1 MAQTPSSSTG
11 IGARIPRRELKRLLS
26 GHGRYIDDIKLPRML
41 HACFVRSP
49 HPHAAIVSIDIEA
62 AKQAPGVAAVL
73 TAADINPRCEPFVG
87 VALHRP
93 GHRSAPQRLLAADRA
108 VWQGQPVAVVV
119 ADTRAEAEDAAE
131 LVSIEWEPLPA
142 VADQMQAI
150 APGTPVIHPELPD
163 NVAFDFSLEKGQP
176 AEAFADADI
185 VIEEELR
192 FERQMAMTLETRGL
206 IADFDPS
213 DGTLT
218 VIHAHQ
224 SPFQMQD
231 VFSRHLHI
239 PEHKVRVIAPDIGGA
254 FGMKLNI
261 YTDEIATVVAS
272 MILGRP
278 VKFCVDRLESFVSDA
293 HARDH
298 RIKCRIAVKNSG
310 EILAMEMDDLGAV
323 GAYGMPLR
331 FNVAEGMMAITIM
344 GAPYSFENYKARTRS
359 VYVNKNL
366 IGMYR
371 GVGMPLACIATELLT
386 DLAADKLGI
395 DTVEFKRRTY
405 RPKSSL
411 PCVTPGGQRLE
422 TVSFHECLDKLVKLM
437 DYEALRK
444 EQRELRGRG
453 VYRGIGIATFC
464 EQTAYGPP
472 YYGPSGA
479 PISTQ
484 DGCTL
489 RLEPSGSIRC
499 ITSLTDQGQG
509 TLTGIAQIVA
519 DSLGVSIEQVS
530 VMGGDSAISPYGGGA
545 WASRGTAVGGEAALR
560 AGAMLKQNILSL
572 AGAIT
577 QTSAEALD
585 IVDGQVVNAAN
596 PADRHQPRRRRTHRI
611 LPAGYAAA
619 RLRRP
624 TVGDR
629 ELRRQRQDVLHGQR
643 RAGELRRGRLRD
655 RIHQGPRPMGG
666 RRLRPRHQ
674 SAAGGRAGARR
685 HRAGHRRGALR
696 GVHLQRR
703 RQPAERHD
711 GRLSRADVRRDARH
725 RGGARRDARD
735 VDQAR
740 RQGHRR
746 SRPDRRHGGGLG
758 CGQRCAEAVRR
769 ENPASAVHARTGSRL
784 SQGRP
789 LRLHAAIGGRTAF
802 ADPRSTPCRPHPEEH
817 RDGDAPRRIGSPPGR
832 PTALYS
838 FLE

>member
-1 MAQTPSSSTG
+1 MEHASGPSDG
-11 IGARIPRRELKRLLS
+11 IGARLPRRELRRLLS

-49 HPHAAIVSIDIEA
+49 HAHAAITAIDLEA

-73 TAADINPRCEPFVG
+73 TASDINPRCEPFVG
-87 VALHRP
+87 VAQHRP
-93 GHRSAPQRLLAADRA
+93 GHRSAPQRLFAADRA
-108 VWQGQPVAVVV
+108 VWQGQPVAIVV
-119 ADTRAEAEDAAE
+119 AESRAEAEDAAE
-131 LVSIEWEPLPA
+131 LVSVEWQALPV
-142 VADQMQAI
+142 VADQIQSI
-150 APGTPVIHPELPD
+150 APGATIIHPELAD
-163 NVAFDFSLEKGQP
+163 NVAFDFTLEKGQP
-176 AEAFADADI
+176 ARVFAEADI

-213 DGTLT
+213 EGTLT

-239 PEHKVRVIAPDIGGA
+239 PEHKVRVTAPDIGGA

-261 YTDEIATVVAS
+261 YSDEMATVVAS

-293 HARDH
+293 QARDH

-310 EILAMEMDDLGAV
+310 EIVAMEMDDIGAV

-344 GAPYSFENYKARTRS
+344 GAPYTFENYKARTRS

-386 DLAADKLGI
+386 DLAADRLGI

-411 PCVTPGGQRLE
+411 PCVTPGGQKLE
-422 TVSFHECLDKLVKLM
+422 TVSFHECLEKLVTLM
-437 DYEALRK
+437 NYDAIRNEQKDLR
-444 EQRELRGRG
+444 RRG
-453 VYRGIGIATFC
+453 VHRGIGIATFC

-484 DGCTL
+484 DGCSL
-489 RLEPSGSIRC
+489 RLEPSGSVRC

-519 DSLGVSIEQVS
+519 HSLGVSTDQVA

-545 WASRGTAVGGEAALR
+545 WASRGTAIGGEAALR
-560 AGAMLKQNILSL
+560 AGAMLKQNILAL

-577 QTSAEALD
+577 QTPVEALD
-585 IVDGQVVNAAN
+585 IVQGQVVNTATGQLVISLADVGRIGYFRQDTLPKDYDVQLSVNASFAAN
-596 PADRHQPRRRRTHRI
+596 DKMYYMANGVQASYVEVDCETGFIKVLGQWAVDDCGRVINPLLVDEQVRGGVAQGIGAVLYEECIYSDEANLLNGTMADYLVPMSDSMPDIVVDHVETPEASTKLGAKGIGEAGLIGAMGSVWVSVNDALKPLGAKIRHQPFTPERI
-611 LPAGYAAA
+611 LDCLKAA
-619 RLRRP
+619 RSN
-624 TVGDR
+624 
-629 ELRRQRQDVLHGQR
+629 
-643 RAGELRRGRLRD
+643 AG
-655 RIHQGPRPMGG
+655 
-666 RRLRPRHQ
+666 
-674 SAAGGRAGARR
+674 
-685 HRAGHRRGALR
+685 
-696 GVHLQRR
+696 
-703 RQPAERHD
+703 
-711 GRLSRADVRRDARH
+711 
-725 RGGARRDARD
+725 
-735 VDQAR
+735 
-740 RQGHRR
+740 
-746 SRPDRRHGGGLG
+746 
-758 CGQRCAEAVRR
+758 
-769 ENPASAVHARTGSRL
+769 
-784 SQGRP
+784 
-789 LRLHAAIGGRTAF
+789 
-802 ADPRSTPCRPHPEEH
+802 
-817 RDGDAPRRIGSPPGR
+817 
-832 PTALYS
+832 
-838 FLE
+838 

>member
-1 MAQTPSSSTG
+1 MAISPSSSTG
-11 IGARIPRRELKRLLS
+11 IGARVPRLELKRLLS

-49 HPHAAIVSIDIEA
+49 HSHARIASIDTA
-62 AKQAPGVAAVL
+62 VAKRASGVAAVF
-73 TAADINPRCEPFVG
+73 TAAEINPKCEPFVG

-93 GHRSAPQRLLAADRA
+93 GHRSAPQSLLAADRA
-108 VWQGQPVAVVV
+108 LWQGQPVAIVI
-119 ADTRAEAEDAAE
+119 AESRAEAEDAAE
-131 LVSIEWEPLPA
+131 FVAVEWQPLP
-142 VADQMQAI
+142 VVGDQMQAI
-150 APGTPVIHPELPD
+150 APGAPALHPEVPD

-176 AEAFADADI
+176 AKAFAEADV

-213 DGTLT
+213 EGSLT

-239 PEHKVRVIAPDIGGA
+239 AEHKVRVVSPDIGGG

-272 MILGRP
+272 MLIGRP

-293 HARDH
+293 QARDH
-298 RIKCRIAVKNSG
+298 RIKCRIAVKKTG
-310 EILAMEMDDLGAV
+310 EIAAMEMDDIGAV

-331 FNVAEGMMAITIM
+331 FNVAEGMMAITIT

-371 GVGMPLACIATELLT
+371 GVGMPFACIATELLT
-386 DLAADKLGI
+386 DWAADKLGI

-422 TVSFHECLDKLVKLM
+422 TVSFHECLDKLVALM
-437 DYEALRK
+437 NYEVLRK
-444 EQRELRGRG
+444 EQRELRE
-453 VYRGIGIATFC
+453 RGIFRGLGVATFC

-489 RLEPSGSIRC
+489 RLEPSGSLRC

-519 DSLGVSIEQVS
+519 SSVGVSVDQVS
-530 VMGGDSAISPYGGGA
+530 VIGGDSSISPYGGGA
-545 WASRGTAVGGEAALR
+545 WASRGMVFGGEAALR
-560 AGAMLKQNILSL
+560 AGTMLKQNILSL

-577 QTSAEALD
+577 QTSAAELD
-585 IVDGQVVNAAN
+585 IADSQVVNRRTGQGVISLADVGRIGYFRQDTLPPDHDVQLSVSASFVAN
-596 PADRHQPRRRRTHRI
+596 DKLFYMANGVQASYVEVDCQTGFIKVLGQWAVDDCGRVVNPLLVDEQVRGGIAQGIGAVLYEECIYSDDANLQNGTMADYLIPMSDAVPDIVVAHVETPETSTKLGAKGIGEAGLIGAMGSVWVAVNDALKPFGAKVLHQPFTPERV
-611 LPAGYAAA
+611 LDALAQA
-619 RLRRP
+619 RSS
-624 TVGDR
+624 
-629 ELRRQRQDVLHGQR
+629 
-643 RAGELRRGRLRD
+643 GEL
-655 RIHQGPRPMGG
+655 P
-666 RRLRPRHQ
+666 
-674 SAAGGRAGARR
+674 
-685 HRAGHRRGALR
+685 
-696 GVHLQRR
+696 
-703 RQPAERHD
+703 
-711 GRLSRADVRRDARH
+711 
-725 RGGARRDARD
+725 
-735 VDQAR
+735 
-740 RQGHRR
+740 
-746 SRPDRRHGGGLG
+746 
-758 CGQRCAEAVRR
+758 
-769 ENPASAVHARTGSRL
+769 
-784 SQGRP
+784 
-789 LRLHAAIGGRTAF
+789 
-802 ADPRSTPCRPHPEEH
+802 ST
-817 RDGDAPRRIGSPPGR
+817 
-832 PTALYS
+832 
-838 FLE
+838 